1 MEITVY
7 DNLNRRVVLN
17 LTVGLTAGIL
27 AAFSTFF
34 LMSKG
39 RAAPSAEFY
48 PVLIVPA
55 GLILALFAL
64 IRMMSGARIRFNRA
78 TGEVVRFY
86 SLFGREVRP
95 KRFNLSD
102 FDRVSLSRGFRA
114 GYRVSLVGPDQD
126 LAVLF
131 TANLAAARDRADKV
145 AAECGLKVSDQ
156 V

>member
-1 MEITVY
+1 MEITIY
-7 DNLNRRVVLN
+7 DTLNRRVVLN
-17 LTVGLTAGIL
+17 LTVALTAGIF

-39 RAAPSAEFY
+39 RTAMPAELY
-48 PVLIVPA
+48 PILIVPA
-55 GLILALFAL
+55 GMILALFAL
-64 IRMMSGARIRFNRA
+64 IRMMTSARIRFERE

-86 SLFGREVRP
+86 FVFGREVGR

-102 FDRVSLSRGFRA
+102 FDRVSLSRGFRT
-114 GYRVSLVGPDQD
+114 GYRVSLVGRDQD
-126 LAVLF
+126 LAVFF
-131 TANLAAARDRADKV
+131 TANLATARDRADKV

>member
-7 DNLNRRVVLN
+7 DTLNRRVVLN
-17 LTVGLTAGIL
+17 LTVALTAGIL
-27 AAFSTFF
+27 AAFSAFF

-39 RAAPSAEFY
+39 RAAMPAELY

-55 GLILALFAL
+55 GMILALLAL
-64 IRMMSGARIRFNRA
+64 IRMMTSARVRFRRE
-78 TGEVVRFY
+78 TGEIVRFY
-86 SLFGREVRP
+86 FVFGREVRR

-102 FDRVSLSRGFRA
+102 FDRVSLSRGFRT
-114 GYRVSLVGPDQD
+114 GYRVSLVGRDRD
-126 LAVLF
+126 LAIFF
-131 TANLAAARDRADKV
+131 TGTLATARDRADKV

>member
-1 MEITVY
+1 MEITIY
-7 DNLNRRVVLN
+7 DTLNRRVVLN
-17 LTVGLTAGIL
+17 LTVALTAGIF

-39 RAAPSAEFY
+39 RTAMPAELY
-48 PVLIVPA
+48 PILIVPA
-55 GLILALFAL
+55 GMILALFVL
-64 IRMMSGARIRFNRA
+64 IRMMTSARIRFERE

-86 SLFGREVRP
+86 FVFGREVRR

-102 FDRVSLSRGFRA
+102 FDRVSLSRGFRT
-114 GYRVSLVGPDQD
+114 GYRVSLVGRVQD
-126 LAVLF
+126 LAVFF
-131 TANLAAARDRADKV
+131 TANLATARDRADKV

>member
-1 MEITVY
+1 MELTVY
-7 DNLNRRVVLN
+7 DTLNRRVVLN
-17 LTVGLTAGIL
+17 LTVALTAGIL

-39 RAAPSAEFY
+39 RAAMPAELY

-55 GLILALFAL
+55 GMILALLAL
-64 IRMMSGARIRFNRA
+64 IRMMTSARVRFRRE
-78 TGEVVRFY
+78 TGEIVRFY
-86 SLFGREVRP
+86 FVFGREVRR

-102 FDRVSLSRGFRA
+102 FDRVSLSRGFRT
-114 GYRVSLVGPDQD
+114 GYRVSLVGRDQD
-126 LAVLF
+126 LAIFF
-131 TANLAAARDRADKV
+131 TGTLATARDRADKV

>member
-7 DNLNRRVVLN
+7 DTLNRRVVLN
-17 LTVGLTAGIL
+17 LTVALTAGII

-39 RAAPSAEFY
+39 RMPAELY

-55 GLILALFAL
+55 GMTLVLLAL
-64 IRMMSGARIRFNRA
+64 IRMLTGTRIRFERE
-78 TGEVVRFY
+78 TGQVVRFY
-86 SLFGREVRP
+86 FVFGHEVRR
-95 KRFNLSD
+95 KRFNISD
-102 FDRVSLSRGFRA
+102 FDRVSLSRGFRT
-114 GYRVSLVGPDQD
+114 GYRVSLVGRDQD
-126 LAVLF
+126 LAIFF
-131 TANLAAARDRADKV
+131 TANLATARDRADIV